1 MQAVML
7 SEVFTQNKVELVDF
21 LKKLKAD
28 DH

>member
-7 SEVFTQNKVELVDF
+7 SEAFNKNKVELADF
-21 LKKLKAD
+21 LTKLKAD